1 VREDVMGRT
10 RLLIL
15 VAACVAL
22 LSACGSS
29 KENEARSREAALK
42 RGLGLLH
49 GADVRCTKNECAV
62 IAPFR
67 LSSAYTALL
76 VVAPVVE
83 KAVTDPDLDEV
94 ETINVTL
101 DDASSGQVFSLRCET
116 DKLGEAPTVE
126 DLRDSCH
133 SIFT

>member
-1 VREDVMGRT
+1 MAWT
-10 RLLIL
+10 RFL
-15 VAACVAL
+15 VLAAAALAL
-22 LSACGSS
+22 LTACGSE

-49 GADVRCTKNECAV
+49 GADVRCDKNECAV

-67 LSSAYTALL
+67 LSTSYTALL

-83 KAVTDPDLDEV
+83 KTVTDPDLDGV

-101 DDASSGQVFSLRCET
+101 DDASSGQVYSLRCET
-116 DKLGEAPTVE
+116 AKLGAAPSVAT
-126 DLRDSCH
+126 LQKSCH